1 MVRPKWPFGVLKS
14 DPVLS
19 VFAADEFL
27 WVLDI
32 SGGHMNRRDFLKA
45 GAVLG
50 AGAAAAAAAFVSLT
64 PTRTNSTIVST
75 TGSNSSSDIGIENR
89 LNDPSVPTEYKE
101 LLTWLQ
107 SVSGPYRGEKVEV
120 NLQDEPDYRA
130 LQNLDVDFFSA
141 SGINSQYDLEPYI
154 INLEKTRLAVQTAS
168 PAIDII
174 DFDAIDIP
182 SFEGYLI
189 PPQVL
194 ADTYPEITYP
204 GLDLDDFMQ
213 TPMDLVATYPPVIP
227 GVQTPAG
234 EVFCLPYNTPVM
246 IRFYREDIY
255 STLQLPQPV
264 TWDDYF
270 DDVQKI
276 GSTTNVYGCVSQAS
290 TITPIFHEFTNH
302 IYSFGGQLWDI
313 SGESI
318 TPTIN
323 SPENVAALENFARF
337 YPYTFPSSI
346 TFTWDDC
353 VQTMA
358 HGQAA
363 NAITFEDDSAI
374 INDPLRSIE
383 QNNMAYSINP
393 AGPSGAY
400 STYIGDGLGVSKYS
414 KNPEAAWLWLQWAT
428 ATGTQMMLVADN
440 LTRYVP
446 SRSSAAN
453 SSFVQEILATPTY
466 EPVRLSQQILASG
479 KIGHVPTFKGSTNAA
494 GTIANQVFNAYTGA
508 STAQAALDAAQ
519 AQLEANT
526 YSF

>member
-1 MVRPKWPFGVLKS
+1 
-14 DPVLS
+14 
-19 VFAADEFL
+19 
-27 WVLDI
+27 
-32 SGGHMNRRDFLKA
+32 MNRRDFLKA
-45 GAVLG
+45 GAILG
-50 AGAAAAAAAFVSLT
+50 VGAAAAAAAYVTLT
-64 PTRTNSTIVST
+64 PKGTNGGNPLGT
-75 TGSNSSSDIGIENR
+75 TGSNSSSDLGIESR
-89 LNDPSVPTEYKE
+89 LNDPAVPNEYKE
-101 LLTWLQ
+101 FLTWLQ
-107 SVSGPYRGEKVEV
+107 SVSGPYKGTKVEV

-182 SFEGYLI
+182 TFDQNLI
-189 PPQVL
+189 PPEVL
-194 ADTYPEITYP
+194 ADTYPNITYP
-204 GLDLDDFMQ
+204 GLDLDDFLQ
-213 TPMDLVATYPPVIP
+213 TPVDLIATYPPILP
-227 GVQTPAG
+227 GVSTPPG
-234 EVFCLPYNTPVM
+234 QVFCMPFNTPVM
-246 IRFYREDIY
+246 IRFYRTDIY
-255 STLQLPQPV
+255 NKIQLPQPV

-270 DDVQKI
+270 DQVQQI
-276 GSTTNVYGCVSQAS
+276 GSVSNVYGCVSQAS
-290 TITPIFHEFTNH
+290 TTTPIFHEFTNH
-302 IYSFGGQLWDI
+302 LSSFGGQLWDI
-313 SGESI
+313 NRESI
-318 TPTIN
+318 TPTVN
-323 SPENVAALENFARF
+323 SPANVAALENFARF

-353 VQTMA
+353 VETMA

-383 QNNMAYSINP
+383 QNNMAYSVNP

-400 STYIGDGLGVSKYS
+400 STYIGDGIGVSKYS

-446 SRSSAAN
+446 SRASAAN
-453 SSFVQEILATPTY
+453 SSFVQEILAAPLY
-466 EPVRLSQQILASG
+466 QPVRLTQQILASG
-479 KIGHVPTFKGSTNAA
+479 NIAHVPTFKGSTNAA
-494 GTIANQVFNAYTGA
+494 GTIAAQVFNAYTGA

>member
-1 MVRPKWPFGVLKS
+1 
-14 DPVLS
+14 
-19 VFAADEFL
+19 
-27 WVLDI
+27 
-32 SGGHMNRRDFLKA
+32 MNRRDFLKA

-50 AGAAAAAAAFVSLT
+50 VGAAAAAASYVALT
-64 PTRTNSTIVST
+64 PAKSNGPLASTAS
-75 TGSNSSSDIGIENR
+75 SRSSSGSGIQDR
-89 LNDPSVPTEYKE
+89 LNDPSVPSEYKE
-101 LLTWLQ
+101 FLTWLQ
-107 SVSGPYRGEKVEV
+107 SVSGPYRGTKVEI

-130 LQNLDVDFFSA
+130 LQNLDIDFFSA

-182 SFEGYLI
+182 TFEQNLI
-189 PPQVL
+189 PPKVL
-194 ADTYPEITYP
+194 ADTYPDITYP
-204 GLDLDDFMQ
+204 GLNLDDFMQ
-213 TPMDLVATYPPVIP
+213 TPMDLIATYPPVLP
-227 GVQTPAG
+227 GVSTPPG

-246 IRFYREDIY
+246 IRFYRTDIY
-255 STLQLPQPV
+255 GAEKLPQPV

-270 DDVQKI
+270 DQVQEI
-276 GSTTNVYGCVSQAS
+276 GSATNVYGCVSQAS

-302 IYSFGGQLWDI
+302 LYSFGGQFWDI

-318 TPTIN
+318 TPTVN
-323 SPENVAALENFARF
+323 SPANVAALENFARF

-374 INDPLRSIE
+374 ISDPLRSIE
-383 QNNMAYSINP
+383 QNNMAYSVNP
-393 AGPSGAY
+393 SGPSGAY

-414 KNPEAAWLWLQWAT
+414 KNPKAAWLWLQWAT
-428 ATGTQMMLVADN
+428 ATGTQMMLVADD

-446 SRSSAAN
+446 SRISAAS

-479 KIGHVPTFKGSTNAA
+479 MIGHVPTFKGSTNAA
-494 GTIANQVFNAYTGA
+494 GTIATQIYDAFTGA